1 MTKELRKGIIDRS
14 RLRNKYLKYSSTE
27 NFVNMKKIKNKCNS
41 TCRKSKIKYLKRSTE
56 KGISSSKQFWSFV
69 KPFLTNKGC
78 MSNDFISIRNG
89 DVFIDKESKL
99 VEMFNSHYIN
109 IVEKTS
115 GVPSENYVID
125 TNNTREIIEG
135 IIRKYE
141 RHPSILKIKN
151 NFVSSINFDFPKAE
165 VADINA
171 LLKQTDPK
179 KATGPDTIPPK
190 LVKMSANVIDKHLCN
205 IINMDIENY
214 KVSDN
219 TKVATGR
226 PIYKKNPEM
235 N

>member
-56 KGISSSKQFWSFV
+56 KGISSSKQFWNFV

-78 MSNDFISIRNG
+78 MSNDFISVRNG
-89 DVFIDKESKL
+89 DVFVDKESKL
-99 VEMFNSHYIN
+99 VEIFNSHHIN

-115 GVPSENYVID
+115 GFPPENYAID

-135 IIRKYE
+135 TIRKYE
-141 RHPSILKIKN
+141 RYPSILKIKN
-151 NFVSSINFDFPKAE
+151 NFVSSITLDFPKAE
-165 VADINA
+165 FADINA
-171 LLKQTDPK
+171 LLKQTNPK

-190 LVKMSANVIDKHLCN
+190 LVKMSANVIDKNLCN
-205 IINMDIENY
+205 IINMDIENNN
-214 KVSDN
+214 VPDN
-219 TKVATGR
+219 TKVATVSR
-226 PIYKKNPEM
+226 IQK
-235 N
+235 